1 MSMNVQEWMSGE
13 WDGQKYYSPA
23 EWMKGEWNI
32 FFFYELMKLGENAC
46 LKFCMDNGLL
56 AKWYECPVCG
66 ERMKLV
72 DSDGTKVGK
81 VWSCRKRGV
90 NAHQIKRAVR
100 KGSWFQDSHLS
111 LGVILCLT
119 YMWVNRMTKESI
131 MNDLD
136 LASQTV
142 TDWMN
147 FCREVCEDECLAFD
161 GRIGGVGKIV
171 EIDESK
177 FGKRKY
183 NRGRRVEGKWVFG
196 GLLRYSNEC
205 FFEVVDERSADVL
218 LEVIKRRIL
227 PGTTIMSDC
236 WSSYSCLSDEGFKH
250 LTVNHSVTFVDPDT
264 EAHTNAIEGTWSA
277 LKRSLHGTNHVAG
290 EFDAYMAEY
299 IWRRQNNYR
308 ITEKVQRFF
317 GAISRAFPPPNKD

>member
-1 MSMNVQEWMSGE
+1 
-13 WDGQKYYSPA
+13 
-23 EWMKGEWNI
+23 
-32 FFFYELMKLGENAC
+32 
-46 LKFCMDNGLL
+46 
-56 AKWYECPVCG
+56 
-66 ERMKLV
+66 
-72 DSDGTKVGK
+72 
-81 VWSCRKRGV
+81 
-90 NAHQIKRAVR
+90 
-100 KGSWFQDSHLS
+100 
-111 LGVILCLT
+111 
-119 YMWVNRMTKESI
+119 

-161 GRIGGVGKIV
+161 GKIGGVGKI

-183 NRGRRVEGKWVFG
+183 NRGRHVEGKWVFG

-218 LEVIKRRIL
+218 LEVIKRIL

-236 WSSYSCLSDEGFKH
+236 WSSYSCLSDEVFKH

-264 EAHTNAIEGTWSA
+264 GAHTNAIERTWSA
-277 LKRSLHGTNHVAG
+277 LKRSLHGTNHVAR
-290 EFDAYMAEY
+290 EFDAYVAEETK
-299 IWRRQNNYR
+299 QL
-308 ITEKVQRFF
+308 
-317 GAISRAFPPPNKD
+317 SHH